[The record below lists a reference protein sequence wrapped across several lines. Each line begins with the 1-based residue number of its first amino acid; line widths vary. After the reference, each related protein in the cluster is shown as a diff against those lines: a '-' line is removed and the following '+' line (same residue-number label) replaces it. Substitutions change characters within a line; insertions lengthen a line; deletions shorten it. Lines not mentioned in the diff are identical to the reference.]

1 MLSFKQFFS
10 EENGGLDIPVVS
22 LEENVKDKIDLIN
35 DQLDQRL
42 NECVVNPYIGWVN
55 ASKTLS
61 EHGITLPKVMMKDV
75 MEGVEVVALNEDYY
89 FYYEYGF
96 VNEGYQTFASIVNE
110 TDLEKLLEEE

>member
-1 MLSFKQFFS
+1 MLSFKSFIS

-35 DQLDQRL
+35 EQLDQCL
-42 NECVVNPYIGWVN
+42 TECVVNPYIGWIN

-61 EHGITLPKVMMKDV
+61 EHGIILPKVLMQDV
-75 MEGVEVVALNEDYY
+75 MEGIEVVSLNEDYY
-89 FYYEYGF
+89 FYYEYEF

-110 TDLEKLLEEE
+110 MELEELLEEE